1 MGKVHDSGF
10 NPLIFPNKPIQWKL
24 HKNIKLADGDRQTA
38 LILMLRL
45 LALLVKCLLCAARN
59 RPPLS
64 LSKLIKNMEN
74 KEGKIAVVVGGRG
87 WERWERR
94 ERCAQHPWITGMMRH
109 DEAQWGPSG
118 FRFSMILAD
127 GWWMMSHYCTIP
139 PFEDVNVR
147 QGDGRQARLRC
158 AGAEGHDG
166 NGGEVILRQWSLGW
180 WQKQW
185 ETVGRWGSASK
196 GVSEKVTRHCFSD
209 LDCVE
214 PQVCALGFTETA
226 RARRQPVFPA
236 RFNIFHMNF
245 PWIVIIFLLHSP
257 TNEVLQGFFL
267 PLLMC
272 SIFDVVPR
280 MCPLVFNHD
289 QRYVLWP
296 DCPNALS

>member
-166 NGGEVILRQWSLGW
+166 NG
-180 WQKQW
+180 
-185 ETVGRWGSASK
+185 
-196 GVSEKVTRHCFSD
+196 EKSFCGNGH
-209 LDCVE
+209 
-214 PQVCALGFTETA
+214 
-226 RARRQPVFPA
+226 
-236 RFNIFHMNF
+236 
-245 PWIVIIFLLHSP
+245 
-257 TNEVLQGFFL
+257 
-267 PLLMC
+267 
-272 SIFDVVPR
+272 
-280 MCPLVFNHD
+280 
-289 QRYVLWP
+289 
-296 DCPNALS
+296 